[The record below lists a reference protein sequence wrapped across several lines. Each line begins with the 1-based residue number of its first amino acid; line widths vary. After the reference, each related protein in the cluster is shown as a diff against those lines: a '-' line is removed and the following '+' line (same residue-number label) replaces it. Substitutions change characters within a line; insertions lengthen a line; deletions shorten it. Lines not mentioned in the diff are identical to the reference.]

1 LNCLVMF
8 VIMISFQLLTGYFCA
23 CRRILI
29 QAFASSKPCKDVLPI
44 NEERILSALEEVI
57 DPEIGVNIVDLGLVY
72 GIEANDKG
80 KVVIEMTLTIP
91 ECPLVDQIVANVKNA
106 AESVE
111 GVVQVEVKL
120 VFEPKWT
127 PARMNDE
134 AREQIRSKQL
144 AMI

>member
-1 LNCLVMF
+1 M
-8 VIMISFQLLTGYFCA
+8 
-23 CRRILI
+23 
-29 QAFASSKPCKDVLPI
+29 LPM
-44 NEERILSALEEVI
+44 NEERIMTALEEVI

-72 GIEANDKG
+72 GIEAMENG

-91 ECPLVDQIVANVKNA
+91 ECPLVDQIVADVKRA

-134 AREQIRSKQL
+134 AREQIRSRQM
-144 AMI
+144 AVT

>member
-1 LNCLVMF
+1 M
-8 VIMISFQLLTGYFCA
+8 
-23 CRRILI
+23 
-29 QAFASSKPCKDVLPI
+29 
-44 NEERILSALEEVI
+44 NEERIMTALEEVI

-72 GIEANDKG
+72 GIEAMENG

-91 ECPLVDQIVANVKNA
+91 ECPLVDQIVADVKRA

-134 AREQIRSKQL
+134 AREQIRSRQM
-144 AMI
+144 AVT